1 MYYLEELTVN
11 KMIVHILDPSLSVP
25 ILSMEDMPSSIDA
38 HEFFSNHILKTLN
51 DDSIKTCTFD
61 ENYNMFLV
69 YLKEFIQDESHF
81 VLFSKNIAEQLFTIM
96 SAYPT
101 IPASDLAVIEFHNKG
116 TKYIAILKMNYQN
129 TYIHFTD
136 FDNAIHVNS
145 IIQHK
150 TTLPNI
156 TQRIQEAMIINLST
170 LDVIVLE
177 KSYEIEGIK
186 ENYLSKRFLKCKTK
200 LSSKEQYAIVK
211 KATDTISKKYFDED
225 IEKKMTIKK
234 ELFENLE
241 ESGTI
246 DLTKYADNV
255 FQSQLDIKEEFMV
268 EIEKKGLEKPMIQLN
283 EKTITRS
290 FEKQKIKTDRGIE
303 IKIPMELYNDPNNL
317 EFINHPDGTISILIK
332 NIGKIIG

>member
-11 KMIVHILDPSLSVP
+11 KMIIHILDPSLSVP
-25 ILSMEDMPSSIDA
+25 ILSMEDMPSSPDA
-38 HEFFSNHILKTLN
+38 HDFFSSHILKTLN

-69 YLKEFIQDESHF
+69 YLKEFIQDESQF

-96 SAYPT
+96 STYQT
-101 IPASDLAVIEFHNKG
+101 IPASDLAIIEFHNKG
-116 TKYIAILKMNYQN
+116 TKYIAVLKMNYQN
-129 TYIHFTD
+129 TYIHYTD
-136 FDNAIHVNS
+136 FENEVHVNS

-156 TQRIQEAMIINLST
+156 NQRIQEAMIINLST
-170 LDVIVLE
+170 LDVNVLE
-177 KSYEIEGIK
+177 KTYEIEGIK

-200 LSSKEQYAIVK
+200 LSSKEQYSIVK
-211 KATDTISKKYFDED
+211 KATDDIAKKYFDTD

-234 ELFENLE
+234 ELYENLE
-241 ESGTI
+241 EDGAI
-246 DLTKYADNV
+246 NLTKYADEV
-255 FQSQLDIKEEFMV
+255 FHTQMDIKEEFM
-268 EIEKKGLEKPMIQLN
+268 EAIEKQGLSEPMIQLN

-290 FEKQKIKTDRGIE
+290 FEKQRIKTDRGIE
-303 IKIPMELYNDPNNL
+303 IRIPMELYNDPNNL
-317 EFINHPDGTISILIK
+317 EFINQPDGTISIIIK